1 MLAAS
6 KDGSEITRVRQDD
19 STGEDEN
26 SEPASIRPIPSQSFS
41 TSHAPPHQAAKEV
54 SIAQHGNRRTVL
66 GRRASPVTSITEPS
80 SVLSSPAASVN
91 EDDSDGS
98 IQRLTE
104 QLDRLRREQYETDKQ
119 VDDEDREHL
128 TTIAELS
135 KDRDRLKQ
143 ILKEKEDSVVE
154 LKKHTGHLEKT
165 NRSAQSKKATKE
177 RILQQKKADR
187 QKITDDIDHWD
198 RDTSSM
204 HQESE
209 RMALEKE
216 QITVAKDE
224 HVVEV
229 RTQISIDQGEIRS
242 LEDDIRT
249 KGIQIK
255 LMEKNREGSDSHDDD
270 QDSSHNETNEDKAWD
285 LRVHAIQMQ
294 LASMWQTLQQV
305 EMHHTLYDIV

>member
-1 MLAAS
+1 M
-6 KDGSEITRVRQDD
+6 
-19 STGEDEN
+19 
-26 SEPASIRPIPSQSFS
+26 
-41 TSHAPPHQAAKEV
+41 
-54 SIAQHGNRRTVL
+54 
-66 GRRASPVTSITEPS
+66 
-80 SVLSSPAASVN
+80 N

-128 TTIAELS
+128 TTIADLS

-143 ILKEKEDSVVE
+143 TLKEKEDSVVE
-154 LKKHTGHLEKT
+154 LKRHTGHLEKT
-165 NRSAQSKKATKE
+165 NRSAQSKKAMKE
-177 RILQQKKADR
+177 RILQQKKAER
-187 QKITDDIDHWD
+187 QKVIEDIGHWD
-198 RDTSSM
+198 EDIASM

-216 QITVAKDE
+216 QIIVAKDE

-229 RTQISIDQGEIRS
+229 RTQISIDQGDIRS

-255 LMEKNREGSDSHDDD
+255 LMEKDREGSDGHDYD
-270 QDSSHNETNEDKAWD
+270 QDSGHNETNEDKAWD

-305 EMHHTLYDIV
+305 ILHHTNYDNVELMSSRLKLSTSKHKNV